1 MLMIFTVLVCY
12 LIKQGR
18 KGLKNS
24 GVNGTRNPDLRDA
37 FAVLQQLS
45 YKTNCE
51 LVIYV
56 SQ

>member
-1 MLMIFTVLVCY
+1 MIFAVLVYY
-12 LIKQGR
+12 LTKQER

-24 GVNGTRNPDLRDA
+24 GVNGTRNPDLCEA
-37 FAVLQQLS
+37 CAVLHQLS
-45 YKTNCE
+45 YKANCE